1 MTFAPQQKISKTRSR
16 TRVSAW
22 IKRTAKKLKDRVALN
37 KEGNW
42 LAHFADINGM
52 YNWRQVFKVKTKS
65 KKVTRI

>member
-22 IKRTAKKLKDRVALN
+22 IKRTALKLKNRVALN
-37 KEGNW
+37 KDGNG
-42 LAHFADINGM
+42 LAHFADADGM
-52 YNWRQVFKVKTKS
+52 YNGRQVFSVKSKV